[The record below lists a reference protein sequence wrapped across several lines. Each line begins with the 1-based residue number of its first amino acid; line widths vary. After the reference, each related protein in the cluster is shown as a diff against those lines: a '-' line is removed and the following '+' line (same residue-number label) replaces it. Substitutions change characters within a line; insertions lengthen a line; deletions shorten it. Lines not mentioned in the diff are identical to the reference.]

1 MKKTLLLCFLFLLAA
16 CSRKD
21 IVILFDNDPHCAVEG
36 YAHIA
41 SLKDLAKLSTPYVTV
56 VSAGDFLQGDVVGS
70 ISRGQY
76 IVDIMNAVP
85 YDYVTLGNHEFDYSV
100 PRMMELNRKLKA
112 KVLCCNFSREPITDN
127 PEPIYPAYDIRRYG
141 PIKVAYVGVTT
152 PTTFNSSTP
161 TYFLNEQGEV
171 CYSFHMDETISL
183 VQAAVDKVRQEGA
196 DYVIVLSHLGDNTY
210 PLSSL
215 DLVKGTHG
223 IDVILDGHAHSILN
237 ERLPDANGDTLILA
251 STGSKFVN
259 IGRLTIAADGGITVE
274 LIPSVSSDAKYSPRA
289 DRVEQVIN
297 TIQRQI
303 EEEIA
308 VKVGYTEI
316 NLRDY
321 DEKGNRLV
329 RNSETEISCLLADAM
344 RWAGGTQLGCIHGGS
359 IRAAIPTGDI
369 TLGEVMAVLPF
380 NNSLASVQMTG
391 RQLRDALEVSV
402 ATWPV
407 ENGDF
412 HIFSGLRYTI
422 NPRIKSSVSFDE
434 NGFFASIGATRRV
447 VKVEIELPDGTWA
460 PIDDEAVYTLS
471 GLNYTLVNCGAS
483 GIFRFAEPIDYEP
496 IKDTEVLTRYLKQ
509 IGDTVRES
517 SISGRPR
524 FVIDA
529 SK

>member
-1 MKKTLLLCFLFLLAA
+1 MVLVLAA
-16 CSRKD
+16 CGRKD
-21 IVILFDNDPHCAVEG
+21 IVILFDNDPHCAVQG

-41 SLKDLAKLSTPYVTV
+41 SLKDQAKLATPYVTV

-70 ISRGQY
+70 ISKGQY

-100 PRMMELNRKLKA
+100 PRLQEMTDKLDA
-112 KVLCCNFSREPITDN
+112 RVLCCNFSREQDAGHR
-127 PEPIYPAYDIRRYG
+127 EPIYPAYAIRKYG
-141 PIKVAYVGVTT
+141 PVKVAYVGVTT

-171 CYSFHMDETISL
+171 CYCFHMDDTFGL
-183 VQAAVDKVRQEGA
+183 VQQAVDEARSEGA

-210 PLSSL
+210 PVSSREL
-215 DLVKGTHG
+215 IEATHG
-223 IDVILDGHAHSILN
+223 IDVVVDGHAHNVFI
-237 ERLPDANGDTLILA
+237 EQPVDACGDTLLFV
-251 STGSKFVN
+251 STGSKFVH
-259 IGRLTIAADGGITVE
+259 IGRLTIGRDGEIDVE
-274 LIPSVSSDAKYSPRA
+274 LVPSVSSDAQFIHGA
-289 DRVEQVIN
+289 ERVEQVIR
-297 TIQRQI
+297 TIQDRI
-303 EEEIA
+303 EEQIA
-308 VKVGYTEI
+308 VKVGYTEV

-329 RNSETEISCLLADAM
+329 RNSETELSCLLADAM
-344 RWAGGTQLGCIHGGS
+344 RYAGGTQLGCIHGGS
-359 IRAAIPTGDI
+359 IRAAIPMGDI

-380 NNSLASVQMTG
+380 NNSLASVSMTG
-391 RQLRDALEVSV
+391 LQLRDALEVSV

-422 NPRIKSSVSFDE
+422 NPRIKSSVCFDS
-434 NGFFASIGATRRV
+434 NGFFASVGATRRV
-447 VKVEIELPDGTWA
+447 VKVEVEQADGNWQ

-471 GLNYTLVNCGAS
+471 GLNYTLINRGAS
-483 GIFRFAEPIDYEP
+483 GMFRYAEPIAYEP
-496 IKDTEVLTRYLKQ
+496 LKDTEILTRYLHQ
-509 IGDTVRES
+509 LGDTVRMS

-529 SK
+529 GK

>member
-1 MKKTLLLCFLFLLAA
+1 MVLVLAA
-16 CSRKD
+16 CGRKD
-21 IVILFDNDPHCAVEG
+21 IVILFDNDPHCAVQG

-41 SLKDLAKLSTPYVTV
+41 SLKDQAKLATPYVTV

-70 ISRGQY
+70 ISKGQY

-100 PRMMELNRKLKA
+100 PRMMELTRKLKG
-112 KVLCCNFSREPITDN
+112 KVLCCNFSREPSTDN
-127 PEPIYPAYDIRRYG
+127 REPIYPAYEIRRYG
-141 PIKVAYVGVTT
+141 PVKVAYVGVTT
-152 PTTFNSSTP
+152 PTTFNTSTP
-161 TYFLNEQGEV
+161 TYFLNEQGEA
-171 CYSFHMDETISL
+171 CYCFHMDETVCL
-183 VQAAVDKVRQEGA
+183 VQQAVDEARSKGA

-259 IGRLTIAADGGITVE
+259 VGKLTISKEGAIAVE
-274 LIPSVSSDAKYSPRA
+274 LIPSVSSDAKYIPGA

-308 VKVGYTEI
+308 VKVGYTEL

-329 RNSETEISCLLADAM
+329 RNSETELSCLLADAM

-359 IRAAIPTGDI
+359 IRAAIPQGDI

-380 NNSLASVQMTG
+380 NNSLASVSMTG
-391 RQLRDALEVSV
+391 LQLRDALEVSV

-434 NGFFASIGATRRV
+434 NGFFASVGATRRV
-447 VKVEIELPDGTWA
+447 VKVEVEQADGSWTPIE
-460 PIDDEAVYTLS
+460 DEAVYTIS
-471 GLNYTLVNCGAS
+471 GLNYTLINRGAS
-483 GIFRFAEPIDYEP
+483 GIFRYAEPINYEP
-496 IKDTEVLTRYLKQ
+496 VKDTEVLTRYLKQ
-509 IGDTVRES
+509 LGDTVREC

-524 FVIDA
+524 FEVNA
-529 SK
+529 GK

>member
-1 MKKTLLLCFLFLLAA
+1 MLFVLAA
-16 CSRKD
+16 CGRKD
-21 IVILFDNDPHCAVEG
+21 IVILFDNDPHCAVDG

-41 SLKDLAKLSTPYVTV
+41 ALKDQAKLATPYVSV

-70 ISRGQY
+70 ISKGQY

-100 PRMMELNRKLKA
+100 PRMLELTRKLKGQ
-112 KVLCCNFSREPITDN
+112 VLCCNFSREPNTEH
-127 PEPIYPAYDIRRYG
+127 PEPIYPAYAIRKYG
-141 PIKVAYVGVTT
+141 PVKVAYVGVTT

-171 CYSFHMDETISL
+171 CYCFHMDETINL
-183 VQAAVDKVRQEGA
+183 VQQAVDEVRRAGA
-196 DYVIVLSHLGDNTY
+196 DYVVVLSHLGDNTY
-210 PLSSL
+210 PVSSL

-237 ERLPDANGDTLILA
+237 ERLPDAKGDTLILA

-259 IGRLTIAADGGITVE
+259 VGRLTITKEGKISVE
-274 LIPSVSSDAKYSPRA
+274 MVPSVSSDAKFIPGA
-289 DRVEQVIN
+289 DRVEQVIS
-297 TIQRQI
+297 TIEHQI
-303 EEEIA
+303 EEQIA
-308 VKVGYTEI
+308 VKVGYTEL

-329 RNSETEISCLLADAM
+329 RNSETELSCLLADAM

-359 IRAAIPTGDI
+359 IRAAIPVGDI

-380 NNSLASVQMTG
+380 NNSMASVSMSGQ
-391 RQLRDALEVSV
+391 QIRDALEVSV

-422 NPRIKSSVSFDE
+422 NPRIKSSVCFDE
-434 NGFFASIGATRRV
+434 NGFFASVGATRRV
-447 VKVEIELPDGTWA
+447 VQVEIEQADGTWQ
-460 PIDDEAVYTLS
+460 PINKEAVYTIS
-471 GLNYTLVNCGAS
+471 GLNYTLINRGAS
-483 GIFRFAEPIDYEP
+483 GIFRYAEPIDYEP
-496 IKDTEVLTRYLKQ
+496 VKDTEVLTRYLHQ
-509 IGDTVRES
+509 LGDTVREC

-524 FVIDA
+524 FAVDA